1 MILVMDIFLENFC
14 SNSISSL
21 ILKIIK
27 ISLKNFNYRD
37 DRDSKLK
44 NFDLLEHVFSNMQIN
59 FTSKIAEDIMNKVKG
74 VVLRLLYQIK
84 MKLEK
89 KGVSIDALSMK
100 NFIY

>member
-1 MILVMDIFLENFC
+1 
-14 SNSISSL
+14 
-21 ILKIIK
+21 
-27 ISLKNFNYRD
+27 
-37 DRDSKLK
+37 
-44 NFDLLEHVFSNMQIN
+44 MQIN

-100 NFIY
+100 NCIY